1 MARKSKIPERGP
13 DGRPK
18 KDVEARGDYTPEEIE
33 IRAMAQEAFK
43 EDADKNQPWR
53 KMAETCYSFASLN
66 QWGDT
71 DLRIIDEEERAAIT
85 YDGIGP
91 VVDAIVG
98 TEVQN
103 RQQMVFMARDPRND
117 KAGKKADRATEGFR
131 WAMDECN
138 GDHERTELFRDA
150 VVSGVGFGSVRMDLE
165 DVADGRLC
173 LDRVDPFDMGWDPY
187 ARKGNL
193 EDANWFRHDKL
204 VRVRDIVKQW
214 PERAKMLGAEETRTG
229 TPMAGTMTGLPGD
242 EEKGDM
248 KIAFYTPRSYQA
260 GGQEV
265 FGRRGVLE
273 LSGQG
278 MERVARFQ
286 WREKRD
292 FYRVVD
298 PLSVTEEEATKP
310 QLPQALAGIAQSLPP
325 ELMKSIPPDLMKGIS
340 GMLGGGAPPSAG
352 GMGPPAGGPS
362 QGGPPPGMPGMP
374 PPGGAPP
381 GAPPGM
387 PPGGAPPMPGG
398 MELPLPAPEGAPQP
412 KVLTLTKEEFKR
424 FEEDL
429 RIRAEMEG
437 REIGQLEVMLQQMWV
452 YREAYLVRG
461 VLMEHQD
468 IEANEFTFKA
478 VTHKWDRKQKMWYG
492 VVRAMVDPQ
501 RGANKFTSAAIHQV
515 SVAPKG
521 TLLFEQGAFL
531 DPEKARLNWARP
543 GAPIQLRPGALSQ
556 KQVEVLPPAPFP
568 EAMSTLVEYSQ
579 TALRNSTGVD
589 LGTLTS
595 QSMSAEAVKSG
606 SIKSITVLA
615 PLFDAYDR
623 YRISEAKL
631 VVKFLRLYVAEPGKM
646 IRAGKPGASGE
657 EKDEWVELDKES
669 LADSYDVALDD
680 APRDPYQ
687 KQWVWELLQPLM
699 PILMRDNKVP
709 TALLDFF
716 PAPQSVIRQVQQ
728 EMTAAQQAQAQAPP
742 PPVNKQDH
750 EGFIESEI
758 KLNEANAALAQ
769 ARAEALARASRVEAA
784 EVIQD
789 MVDQEGAMGAKKQ
802 RQGLGG
808 AYDDAPAD
816 SEKSKVTALERRAL
830 RPNSPGVQSRSAGG

>member
-1 MARKSKIPERGP
+1 
-13 DGRPK
+13 
-18 KDVEARGDYTPEEIE
+18 
-33 IRAMAQEAFK
+33 MAQEAFK
-43 EDADKNQPWR
+43 EDQDKNQPWR
-53 KMAETCYSFASLN
+53 KMAETCYNFASLN

-103 RQQMVFMARDPRND
+103 RQQMVFMARDPQND

-138 GDHERTELFRDA
+138 GDHERTELFRDT
-150 VVSGVGFGSVRMDLE
+150 VVSGIGFGSVRMDLE

-193 EDANWFRHDKL
+193 EDANWFKHDKL
-204 VRVRDIVKQW
+204 IRVRDIVKQW
-214 PERAKMLGAEETRTG
+214 PERAEMLGAEESKTG
-229 TPMAGTMTGLPGD
+229 TPIRGTMTGLPGD
-242 EEKGDM
+242 EDGDM
-248 KIAFYTPRSYQA
+248 KIAFYTPKAYQA

-278 MERVARFQ
+278 MERVSRFQ
-286 WREKRD
+286 WREKQD

-298 PLSVTEEEATKP
+298 PLSLDEEQAQQP
-310 QLPQALAGIAQSLPP
+310 QLPGALADLAKQIPPELLQSLPP
-325 ELMKSIPPDLMKGIS
+325 GLANSIPPDLMKS
-340 GMLGGGAPPSAG
+340 VAGMMGGGSPPG
-352 GMGPPAGGPS
+352 GPPPGGPPGMPP
-362 QGGPPPGMPGMP
+362 QPGGPPPGMPGL
-374 PPGGAPP
+374 
-381 GAPPGM
+381 PPGM
-387 PPGGAPPMPGG
+387 PPPPEMGGMPPGMPPMPGG
-398 MELPLPAPEGAPQP
+398 MEMPPPPPKGKPQP
-412 KVLTLTKEEFKR
+412 KILTLTKKEFKE

-429 RIRAEMEG
+429 KMRSQMEG
-437 REIGQLEVMLQQMWV
+437 REIGQLEVMIQPMWV
-452 YREAYLVRG
+452 YRECYLVRG

-468 IEANEFTFKA
+468 IEAGEFTFKA
-478 VTHKWDRKQKMWYG
+478 VTHKWDRQKKMWYG
-492 VVRAMVDPQ
+492 IVRAMIDPQ

-521 TLLFEQGAFL
+521 TLLYEQGAFL

-543 GAPIQLRPGALSQ
+543 GAPIQLRPGALAQ
-556 KQVEVLPPAPFP
+556 NQVEVLPPAPFP
-568 EAMSTLVEYSQ
+568 EAMATLVTQSQ
-579 TALRNSTGVD
+579 EALRNSTGVD
-589 LGTLTS
+589 LGQMTA
-595 QSMSAEAVKSG
+595 QSMSAEAVKAG

-646 IRAGKPGASGE
+646 IRASKPGMPG
-657 EKDEWVELDKES
+657 DESDDWVELDKDS
-669 LADSYDVALDD
+669 LAESYDVALDD
-680 APRDPYQ
+680 SPRDPYQ
-687 KQWVWELLQPLM
+687 KQWVWEMLQPLM
-699 PILMRDNKVP
+699 PILLRENRISP
-709 TALLDFF
+709 ALLNFF
-716 PAPQSVIRQVQQ
+716 PAPQSVIREVQNDMAESQ
-728 EMTAAQQAQAQAPP
+728 KAAQSAPP

-758 KLNEANAALAQ
+758 KLNEANAMLAS

-789 MVDQEGAMGAKKQ
+789 MVDQEGEMGSKKR